1 MSVQAT
7 PAAELAT
14 KAQTPFKEKHMN
26 PSSTPLSKTAPADD
40 DLAAQARPGF
50 GIPSQDPRAAAQ
62 EPLKPAEAEREAKSV
77 LMGGG
82 MMVGAATGAAIGV
95 AVAGPVGVLVGG
107 TVGAVTGALGGAAAG
122 ATADMGESSDSAEA
136 APGGDVRLHIED
148 SGGGG
153 RPVVLIH
160 GWPLS
165 AQAWEQQVSVLR
177 AAGHRVV
184 AYDRRGFGRSDK
196 PDSSYS
202 YDTLADDL
210 QRVMDQCGLQD
221 VTLVGFSMGG
231 GEVARYVGRLGE
243 SRLHSVV
250 FAAAVPPYLM
260 KTADNPE
267 GPLTPEK
274 AQQKKRALVEDRDA
288 YFDEFTKN
296 FFSADGVLLVT
307 EAQRAEAIAVCQQS
321 AQHAAL
327 ACMDSFA
334 TTDFRDDLK
343 QLKVPTLVIHGDSD
357 AIVPIEG
364 SGQRTH
370 RAVAHSKLV
379 VVKGAPHGLN
389 VSHAGAFNDALLT
402 FMRG

>member
-1 MSVQAT
+1 M
-7 PAAELAT
+7 
-14 KAQTPFKEKHMN
+14 K
-26 PSSTPLSKTAPADD
+26 PSATAPSITAPDD
-40 DLAAQARPGF
+40 KDLAEQAVPGH
-50 GIPSQDPRAAAQ
+50 GVPSQDPSSGAQ
-62 EPLKPAEAEREAKSV
+62 MPLEPEEAKREVNSV

-82 MMVGAATGAAIGV
+82 MVAGAATGAAIGV
-95 AVAGPVGVLVGG
+95 VVAGPVGVV
-107 TVGAVTGALGGAAAG
+107 VGATLGAVAGALGGAAAG
-122 ATADMGESSDSAEA
+122 TVATPVDSSSAATAPADA
-136 APGGDVRLHIED
+136 VRLHIDD

-165 AQAWEQQVSVLR
+165 AQAWEPQVSALR
-177 AAGHRVV
+177 AAGYRVV

-196 PDSSYS
+196 PDSGYS
-202 YDTLADDL
+202 FDTLADDL

-231 GEVARYVGRLGE
+231 GEVARYIARCGE
-243 SRLHSVV
+243 SRLHGVV

-267 GPLTPEK
+267 GPLTAEK
-274 AQQKKRALVEDRDA
+274 AQQKKQAFEKDRSA
-288 YFDEFTKN
+288 YFDQFTMN
-296 FFSADGVLLVT
+296 FFSANGALQVT
-307 EAQRAEAIAVCQQS
+307 ESQRSDAIAICEQS

-334 TTDFRDDLK
+334 TTDFREDLK
-343 QLKVPTLVIHGDSD
+343 KVTVPTLVIHGDAD

-370 RAVAHSKLV
+370 RAVPHSKLV
-379 VVKGAPHGLN
+379 RVSGAPHGLN
-389 VSHAGAFNDALLT
+389 LSHAQTFNDALLS
-402 FMRG
+402 FLRA